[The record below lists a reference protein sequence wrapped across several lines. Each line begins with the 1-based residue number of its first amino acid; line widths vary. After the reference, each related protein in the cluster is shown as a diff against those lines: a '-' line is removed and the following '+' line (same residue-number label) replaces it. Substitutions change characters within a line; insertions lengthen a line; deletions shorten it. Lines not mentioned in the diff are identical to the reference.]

1 MAGECLTLVDA
12 HVAKATL
19 HSTSHLKT
27 MCGIQ
32 FRILF
37 SNPLPVGT
45 GDSRPDHA
53 GE

>member
-1 MAGECLTLVDA
+1 MAGECLALVDA

-19 HSTSHLKT
+19 HSTSHLNT
-27 MCGIQ
+27 MCGIEVWI
-32 FRILF
+32 FL
-37 SNPLPVGT
+37 SSPVLVGT